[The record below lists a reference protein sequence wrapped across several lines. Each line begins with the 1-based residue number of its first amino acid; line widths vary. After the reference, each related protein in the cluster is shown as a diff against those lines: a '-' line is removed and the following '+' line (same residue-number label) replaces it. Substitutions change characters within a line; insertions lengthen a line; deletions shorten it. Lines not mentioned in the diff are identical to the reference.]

1 MLAAVHVDT
10 NGQVGR
16 LGGDHPVVLDPNPD
30 TVHIK
35 DWVHLIVSIHVRR
48 AWWSAVGTAP
58 VGKG

>member
-30 TVHIK
+30 TVHIR
-35 DWVHLIVSIHVRR
+35 DRVHLIK
-48 AWWSAVGTAP
+48 TAGIATP
-58 VGKG
+58 